1 MSTQIN
7 LSTSQ
12 LERIAA
18 LGISADDIAFI
29 WGQYPEVSFENAIKL
44 TQRFKRTDMSQA
56 PHKREGE
63 QGLHS
68 VDYKVATGQERASD
82 EAPEK
87 YEVSSEGMPDLS
99 KPLVG
104 SNAPATQPLG
114 ENILKVLGDE
124 ERAELA
130 VAHVMEKGNCN
141 RDVAIGTLETMCQ
154 GKGQLNDYR
163 IEGIAEAFPE
173 IAALFTTPQ
182 APAPEAPAE
191 GEQGQA
197 DSNLPKDPTPAT

>member
-1 MSTQIN
+1 MIN

-18 LGISADDIAFI
+18 LGISADDVAFI
-29 WGQYPEVSFENAIKL
+29 WAQYPEVSFENAVKL
-44 TQRFKRTDMSQA
+44 TQRFKRTDMAQA

-68 VDYKVATGQERASD
+68 VDYKVATGQEHTSD
-82 EAPEK
+82 EPQEK
-87 YEVSSEGMPDLS
+87 YEVSSEGMPDLT

-104 SNAPATQPLG
+104 SNAPATQKLG
-114 ENILKVLGDE
+114 ENILKVLGE
-124 ERAELA
+124 ERGELA

-163 IEGIAEAFPE
+163 IEGIADAFPE

-182 APAPEAPAE
+182 APAPEASDE
-191 GEQGQA
+191 GEQGEA
-197 DSNLPKDPTPAT
+197 DSTLTTDANPTT